1 MRIGDIAAATGLSRD
16 TLRYYEKRG
25 LLRTRR
31 SASGYRDY
39 APEAVDWLRYLKL
52 AQSLGFTLAEIENGM
67 PLFAAVAD
75 PATEAEALRTALA
88 GKLDEI
94 DQRIEGLQTL
104 RRELARRLE
113 EQMAACPLR
122 S

>member
-39 APEAVDWLRYLKL
+39 APEAVDWLRYVKL

-67 PLFAAVAD
+67 PLFSATGDSV
-75 PATEAEALRTALA
+75 TEAEQLRTALA

-94 DQRIEGLQTL
+94 DQRIEGLKIL

>member
-31 SASGYRDY
+31 SASGYRDF
-39 APEAVDWLRYLKL
+39 APEAIDWLRYVKL
-52 AQSLGFTLAEIENGM
+52 AQSLGFTLAEIETGL
-67 PLFAAVAD
+67 PLFAATDD
-75 PATEAEALRTALA
+75 PGASAQALRTALA
-88 GKLDEI
+88 CKLDEI
-94 DQRIEGLQTL
+94 DQRIEGLRGL

-113 EQMAACPLR
+113 GQMAACPLQA
-122 S
+122 

>member
-39 APEAVDWLRYLKL
+39 APEAVDWLRYVKL

-67 PLFAAVAD
+67 PLFSATGDSV
-75 PATEAEALRTALA
+75 TEAELLRTALA

-94 DQRIEGLQTL
+94 DQRIEGLKIL